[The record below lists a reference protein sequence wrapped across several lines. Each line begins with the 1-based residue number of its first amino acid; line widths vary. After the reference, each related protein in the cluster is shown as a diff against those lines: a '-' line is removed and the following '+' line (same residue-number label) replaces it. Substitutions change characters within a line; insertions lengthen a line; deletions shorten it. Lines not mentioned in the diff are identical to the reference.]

1 MTSGAPPADPFVGL
15 RAFEADEWDRF
26 FGRATW
32 TKIVVGNL
40 VASRLTLLYG
50 ESGVGKTSLLQ
61 AGVEHQLREAA
72 SNGDPRPRRS
82 QLVPVVFRAWQGDPV
97 KPLIE
102 KVWAAAAVGGPA
114 PDSLSDAL
122 GKVAREREAR
132 VVLILDQ
139 FEEYLLY
146 HGHREGP
153 GSLPSELARVLETP
167 RLPAT
172 VVISIRE
179 DALSR
184 LDSLK
189 RAIPRLFDNLLH
201 LEPVDR
207 PTAPRRSPARSS
219 GTTASAPS
227 DERVVIEQ
235 PLVDRILGEVSG
247 DGEAR
252 TASRRSSSPTC
263 SSCWSASGRKRMQGG
278 RPGLAPR
285 CSIAGRAAPRRS
297 SATTYGRR

>member
-1 MTSGAPPADPFVGL
+1 M
-15 RAFEADEWDRF
+15 
-26 FGRATW
+26 
-32 TKIVVGNL
+32 VGNL

-61 AGVEHQLREAA
+61 AGVEHQLRDSA
-72 SNGDPRPRRS
+72 SNGAPLPRRT
-82 QLVPVVFRAWQGDPV
+82 QLLPVVFRDWQGEPV
-97 KPLIE
+97 RPLIE
-102 KVWAAAAVGGPA
+102 AVWDRGSVGGSP

-122 GKVAREREAR
+122 REVSREREAR

-153 GSLPSELARVLETP
+153 GSLPSGLARALEEP
-167 RLPAT
+167 RLQAA

-201 LEPVDR
+201 LEPVDTACATEAITGPIDWFNRSR
-207 PTAPRRSPARSS
+207 P
-219 GTTASAPS
+219 GG
-227 DERVVIEQ
+227 EQVEIEQ
-235 PLVDRILGEVSG
+235 PLVDRILREVSG
-247 DGEAR
+247 TSGEDANGE
-252 TASRRSSSPTC
+252 TAVE
-263 SSCWSASGRKRMQGG
+263 
-278 RPGLAPR
+278 LAYLQLVLER
-285 CSIAGRAAPRRS
+285 IWEEAH
-297 SATTYGRR
+297 